1 MSKAK
6 SQAWQMLMDN
16 PHVSTDTIQ
25 TVTGLLPEEIDYMRT
40 RLEWLNRYET
50 EADRGLD
57 C

>member
-40 RLEWLNRYET
+40 RLEWLNHYET